1 MGAKA
6 IAWCALIMIS
16 IIVVAA
22 LYFVMSSGIAF
33 FEHEAKEAV
42 GRLRGEELKAPWLE
56 AVVEQTLRFVKSF
69 IWTIFILLVVALI
82 VSLLVLWLED
92 VACR

>member
-1 MGAKA
+1 MGARA
-6 IAWCALIMIS
+6 IAWCTLIMIS
-16 IIVVAA
+16 LIIVTA
-22 LYFVMSSGIAF
+22 LYFVTSSGIAF

-42 GRLRGEELKAPWLE
+42 GRLRSAELKAPWLE

-92 VACR
+92 VASR